1 MNTRKIFKKMILKRR
16 KRHLTWL
23 RQFHCSIKDLLYHP
37 AVQQMKDYLHHGR
50 TNCYDHC
57 RHVAYFNY
65 KWCRAL
71 NLGLRDPRPELECF
85 TIFFSTTGILMGKKT
100 GEKLHGLTHPAA
112 AFENARKYFKL
123 KSYGKRYYSEPHVAG
138 DAFFIFPG
146 PERDGLLPISR

>member
-37 AVQQMKDYLHHGR
+37 AVQQMKDYPHHGR

-57 RHVAYFNY
+57 RHVSYFNY

-71 NLGLRDPRPELECF
+71 NLDCRSAARAGMLHDLF
-85 TIFFSTTGILMGKKT
+85 LYDWHTHGKET

-123 KSYGKRYYSEPHVAG
+123 NHM
-138 DAFFIFPG
+138 
-146 PERDGLLPISR
+146 ERDIILNHMWPVTLLHFPRTREG